1 MELSKNF
8 TPAEIEEKW
17 YKVWMKKKYFRSTPD
32 EREPFT
38 IVLPPPNV
46 TGVLHMG
53 HMLNGTIQ
61 DVLVRRARQ
70 KGKNA
75 CWVPGTDHASIATE
89 AKVVK
94 LLLEQG
100 IEKSKL
106 TREQFLEHAW
116 AWKEKYGGII
126 LDQLKKLGCSCDW
139 DRTRFTMEPDLSAA
153 VNKVF
158 VDLHKKGL
166 IYKGTK
172 IVNWDPVGKTT
183 LSDEEVIHKEVQSN
197 LYYLKYQFVDSED
210 GITIATTR
218 PETIMADT
226 AICVHPEDERYKHL
240 IGTMVKIPILGKEIP
255 IIADDYIDISFGTGC
270 LKVTPAHD
278 INDYNLGLKHGLE
291 IIDILTEDGKINE
304 KGILYVGQDRF
315 QARKEIIKDLEAIGS
330 LEKTEQIQ
338 NAIGHSERT
347 NAVVEPRLSTQWFVD
362 MKAFM
367 AKNPGI
373 LEDVMNDTIEFVPS
387 KFKNTYR
394 HWLENIKDW
403 NISRQLW
410 WGHQI
415 PAWYSPDG
423 EMFIEETA
431 EKAWQNA
438 LNAGKK
444 CRLEEMRQDPDVL
457 DTWFSSWLW
466 PISVFDGFKNPN
478 NPDIKYYYPSNVLVT
493 APEII
498 FFWVARMVM
507 AGYEYK
513 QERPFKHVYFN
524 GIVRDKQRRKMSKSL
539 GNSPEPLDLIAK
551 YGADGVRIG
560 MLLCSPAGNDI
571 LFEES
576 FVEQGRNFTNKIWN
590 ALRLIKGW
598 EVKSGEDDSLHN
610 VFLWFDSKLNKT
622 LVEIEQQF
630 EAFKLSEALMT
641 TYNFIWN
648 DFCSWYLEMIKPV
661 YGEKIHQNTLDRTI
675 QFFDRL
681 MRLLHP
687 FAPFVTEEIYQ
698 SLKDRNENDHIC
710 ISLAPAAKAF
720 DENEISKGEHI
731 KSLISI
737 IRDVRNKANLP
748 QKHPVKIY
756 IETNNKL
763 PYLDYES
770 VLTKMAFIED
780 IEFTKIEINNAI
792 NEIIGNDKIYILT
805 GVELDIE
812 AEKKKVSEE
821 IDYYTGFI
829 QSVEIKLSNERF
841 VQNAKPEILAK
852 ERQKLLDG
860 QVKLQ
865 NLNVTLNNLLE
876 KG

>member
-61 DVLVRRARQ
+61 DVLIRRARQ

-94 LLLEQG
+94 LLQEQG

>member
-1 MELSKNF
+1 MELTKNYS
-8 TPAEIEEKW
+8 PAEIEEKW
-17 YKVWMKKKYFRSTPD
+17 YKVWMKKKYFRSVPD
-32 EREPFT
+32 NREPFT
-38 IVLPPPNV
+38 IVMPPPNV

-61 DVLVRRARQ
+61 DVLIRRARQ
-70 KGKNA
+70 KGMNA

-94 LLLEQG
+94 MLQEQG
-100 IEKSKL
+100 IEKSSL
-106 TREQFLEHAW
+106 TREQFLNHAW

-139 DRTRFTMEPDLSAA
+139 DRTRFTMEADLSEA

-166 IYKGTK
+166 IYRGAK
-172 IVNWDPVGKTT
+172 IVNWDPLGKTT

-197 LYYLKYQFVDSED
+197 LYYLKYYFENSED

-240 IGTMVKIPILGKEIP
+240 VGTMVKIPLLGKLIP
-255 IIADDYIDISFGTGC
+255 IISDDYIDLTFGTGC

-278 INDYNLGLKHGLE
+278 INDYNLGIKHSLE

-315 QARKEIIKDLEAIGS
+315 KARKEIVKDLEATGN
-330 LEKTEQIQ
+330 LVKVEQIN

-362 MKAFM
+362 MKSFM
-367 AKNPGI
+367 AKNPSI
-373 LEDVMNDTIEFVPS
+373 LNDVMNDTIEFVPL

-415 PAWYSPDG
+415 PAWTTPDG
-423 EMFIEETA
+423 EMYIEETL
-431 EKAWQNA
+431 ENAWQKA
-438 LNAGKK
+438 IEQGKK
-444 CRLEEMRQDPDVL
+444 YKKEEFVQDPDVL

-478 NPDIKYYYPSNVLVT
+478 NPDIKYYYPTNVLVT

-507 AGYEYK
+507 AGYEFQHEK
-513 QERPFKHVYFN
+513 PFKYVYFN

-560 MLLCSPAGNDI
+560 MLLCSPAGNDV

-576 FVEQGRNFTNKIWN
+576 YVEQGRNFTNKIWN

-598 EVKSGEDDSLHN
+598 EVKSGDDDSLNN
-610 VFLWFDSKLNKT
+610 VFLWFDAKLNQT
-622 LVEIEQQF
+622 LLEIEKLF
-630 EAFKLSEALMT
+630 EEFKLSEALMT

-648 DFCSWYLEMIKPV
+648 DFCSWYLEMVKPI
-661 YGEKIHQNTLDRTI
+661 YGEKIHQGTLDKTI
-675 QFFDRL
+675 AFFDRL

-687 FAPFVTEEIYQ
+687 FAPFITEEIYQ
-698 SLKDRNENDHIC
+698 SLKERNENDHIC
-710 ISLAPAAKAF
+710 VSLAPIAKTF
-720 DENEISKGEHI
+720 DENEIAKGEHV
-731 KSLISI
+731 KTLISI
-737 IRDVRNKANLP
+737 IRDVRNRAQLP
-748 QKHPVKIY
+748 QKQPMKIF
-756 IETNNKL
+756 IETNQKL

-770 VLTKMAFIED
+770 VISKLAFIDD
-780 IEFTKIEINNAI
+780 IAFTKIEIKDAV
-792 NEIIGNDKIYILT
+792 NEIIGNDKIYIIT
-805 GVELDIE
+805 GVQLNLEDEI
-812 AEKKKVSEE
+812 KKVNEE
-821 IDYYTGFI
+821 IAYYQGFI
-829 QSVEIKLSNERF
+829 KSVEIKLANERF
-841 VQNAKPEILAK
+841 VQNAKTEILEK
-852 ERQKLLDG
+852 EKQKLIDG
-860 QVKLQ
+860 QTKLD
-865 NLNVTLNNLLE
+865 NLKETLQKISNQ
-876 KG
+876 

>member
-94 LLLEQG
+94 LLQEQG

-698 SLKDRNENDHIC
+698 SLKERNENDHIC

-852 ERQKLLDG
+852 ERQKLIDG

-865 NLNVTLNNLLE
+865 NLKETLE
-876 KG
+876 KLES

>member
-94 LLLEQG
+94 LLQEQG

-698 SLKDRNENDHIC
+698 SLKERNENDHIC

-821 IDYYTGFI
+821 IDYYT
-829 QSVEIKLSNERF
+829 RF
-841 VQNAKPEILAK
+841 YTISRN
-852 ERQKLLDG
+852 
-860 QVKLQ
+860 
-865 NLNVTLNNLLE
+865 
-876 KG
+876 

>member
-94 LLLEQG
+94 LLQEQG

-598 EVKSGEDDSLHN
+598 EVKSGEDDSLYN

>member
-61 DVLVRRARQ
+61 DVLIRRARQ

-94 LLLEQG
+94 LLQEQG

-598 EVKSGEDDSLHN
+598 EVKSGEDDSLYN

-731 KSLISI
+731 KLLISI

-805 GVELDIE
+805 GVEFDIE

-852 ERQKLLDG
+852 ERQKLIDG

-865 NLNVTLNNLLE
+865 NLKETLE
-876 KG
+876 KLEG

>member
-61 DVLVRRARQ
+61 DVLIRRARQ

-94 LLLEQG
+94 LLQEQG

-661 YGEKIHQNTLDRTI
+661 YGEKIHQNTLDKTI

-698 SLKDRNENDHIC
+698 SLKERNENDHIC

-731 KSLISI
+731 KLLISI

-805 GVELDIE
+805 GVEFDIE

-852 ERQKLLDG
+852 ERQKLIDG

-865 NLNVTLNNLLE
+865 NLKETLE
-876 KG
+876 KLES

>member
-61 DVLVRRARQ
+61 DVLIRRARQ

-94 LLLEQG
+94 LLQEQG

-423 EMFIEETA
+423 DMFIEETA

-698 SLKDRNENDHIC
+698 SLKERNENDHIC

-731 KSLISI
+731 KLLISI

-805 GVELDIE
+805 GVEFDIE

-852 ERQKLLDG
+852 ERQKLIDG

-865 NLNVTLNNLLE
+865 NLKETLE
-876 KG
+876 KLES

>member
-94 LLLEQG
+94 LLQEQG

-698 SLKDRNENDHIC
+698 SLKERNENDHIC

-821 IDYYTGFI
+821 IDYYIGFI

>member
-61 DVLVRRARQ
+61 DVLIRRARQ

-94 LLLEQG
+94 LLQEQD

-610 VFLWFDSKLNKT
+610 VFLWFDSKINKT

-698 SLKDRNENDHIC
+698 SLKERNENDHIC

-731 KSLISI
+731 KLLISI

-805 GVELDIE
+805 GVEFDIE

-852 ERQKLLDG
+852 ERQKLIDG

-865 NLNVTLNNLLE
+865 NLKETLE
-876 KG
+876 KLES

>member
-8 TPAEIEEKW
+8 NPSEIEEKW
-17 YKVWMKKKYFRSTPD
+17 YKIWMKKKYFRSVPD

-38 IVLPPPNV
+38 IVMPPPNV

-61 DVLVRRARQ
+61 DVLIRRARQ

-94 LLLEQG
+94 LLQEQG
-100 IEKSKL
+100 IEKNSL

-126 LDQLKKLGCSCDW
+126 LEQLKKLGCSCDW
-139 DRTRFTMEPDLSAA
+139 DRTRFTMEADLSAA

-158 VDLHKKGL
+158 VDLYKKGL
-166 IYKGTK
+166 VYRGTK
-172 IVNWDPVGKTT
+172 IVNWDPLGKTT

-197 LYYLKYQFVDSED
+197 LFYIKYQFIDSED

-240 IGTMVKIPILGKEIP
+240 IGTKVKIPLLGKEIP
-255 IIADDYIDISFGTGC
+255 IIGDDYIDISFGTGC

-278 INDYNLGLKHGLE
+278 INDYNLGIKHGLE

-330 LEKTEQIQ
+330 LVKTEQIQ

-367 AKNPGI
+367 TKNPGV
-373 LEDVMNDTIEFVPS
+373 LEDVMNETIEFVPS

-431 EKAWQNA
+431 EKAWQMA
-438 LNAGKK
+438 LDAGKK
-444 CRLEEMRQDPDVL
+444 CRLNEMKQDPDVL

-478 NPDIKYYYPSNVLVT
+478 NPDIKYYYPSDVLVT

-498 FFWVARMVM
+498 FFWVARMIM

-513 QERPFKHVYFN
+513 QEKPFKYVYFN

-539 GNSPEPLDLIAK
+539 GNSPEPLELIAK

-560 MLLCSPAGNDI
+560 MLLCSPAGNDV

-610 VFLWFDSKLNKT
+610 VFLWFDYKLNKT
-622 LVEIEQQF
+622 LVEIEKQF
-630 EAFKLSEALMT
+630 EEFKLSEALMT
-641 TYNFIWN
+641 IYNFIWN
-648 DFCSWYLEMIKPV
+648 DFCSWYLEMIKPI
-661 YGEKIHQNTLDRTI
+661 YGEKIHQNTLDKTI

-687 FAPFVTEEIYQ
+687 FAPFVSEEIYQ
-698 SLKDRNENDHIC
+698 SLKERNENDHIC
-710 ISLAPAAKAF
+710 IAQAPVSKSF
-720 DENEISKGEHI
+720 DENEIAKGEHI

-748 QKHPVKIY
+748 QKHPVKIF

-770 VLTKMAFIED
+770 VLSKMAFIED
-780 IEFTKIEINNAI
+780 LEFTKIEIKDAI

-805 GVELDIE
+805 GVELDVE
-812 AEKKKVSEE
+812 AEIKKVSHE
-821 IDYYTGFI
+821 IDYYKGFI
-829 QSVEIKLSNERF
+829 QSVEMKLSNERF

-852 ERQKLLDG
+852 ERQKLTDG

-865 NLNVTLNNLLE
+865 NLLE
-876 KG
+876 TMEKLKK

>member
-61 DVLVRRARQ
+61 DVLIRRARQ

-94 LLLEQG
+94 LLQEQD

-610 VFLWFDSKLNKT
+610 VFLWFDSKINKT

-698 SLKDRNENDHIC
+698 SLKERNENDHIC

>member
-61 DVLVRRARQ
+61 DVLIRRARQ

-94 LLLEQG
+94 LLQEQG

-158 VDLHKKGL
+158 VDLYKKGL

-226 AICVHPEDERYKHL
+226 AICVHPKDERYKHL

-598 EVKSGEDDSLHN
+598 EVKSGEDDSLYN

-852 ERQKLLDG
+852 ERQKLIDG

-865 NLNVTLNNLLE
+865 NLKETLE
-876 KG
+876 KLES

>member
-61 DVLVRRARQ
+61 DVLIRRARQ

-94 LLLEQG
+94 LLQEQG

-158 VDLHKKGL
+158 VDLYKKGL

-698 SLKDRNENDHIC
+698 SLKERNENDHIC

-852 ERQKLLDG
+852 ERQKLIDG

-865 NLNVTLNNLLE
+865 NLKETLE
-876 KG
+876 KLES

>member
-61 DVLVRRARQ
+61 DVLIRRARQ

-94 LLLEQG
+94 LLQEQG

-158 VDLHKKGL
+158 VDLYKKGL

-852 ERQKLLDG
+852 ERQKLIDG

-865 NLNVTLNNLLE
+865 NLKETLE
-876 KG
+876 KLES

>member
-94 LLLEQG
+94 LLQEQG

-661 YGEKIHQNTLDRTI
+661 YGEKIHQNTLDKTI

-805 GVELDIE
+805 GVEFDIE

-852 ERQKLLDG
+852 ERQKLIDG

-865 NLNVTLNNLLE
+865 NLKETLE
-876 KG
+876 KLES

>member
-8 TPAEIEEKW
+8 NPSEIEEKW
-17 YKVWMKKKYFRSTPD
+17 YKIWMKKKYFRSVPD

-38 IVLPPPNV
+38 IVMPPPNV

-61 DVLVRRARQ
+61 DVLIRRARQ

-94 LLLEQG
+94 LLQEKG
-100 IEKSKL
+100 IEKNSL

-116 AWKEKYGGII
+116 TWKEKYGGII
-126 LDQLKKLGCSCDW
+126 LEQLKKLGCSCDW
-139 DRTRFTMEPDLSAA
+139 DRTRFTMEADLSAA

-158 VDLHKKGL
+158 VDLYKKGL
-166 IYKGTK
+166 VYRGTK
-172 IVNWDPVGKTT
+172 IVNWDPLGKTT

-197 LYYLKYQFVDSED
+197 LFYIKYQFIDSED

-240 IGTMVKIPILGKEIP
+240 IGTKVKIPLLGKEIP
-255 IIADDYIDISFGTGC
+255 IIGDDYIDISFGTGC

-278 INDYNLGLKHGLE
+278 INDYNLGIKHGLE

-330 LEKTEQIQ
+330 LVKTEQIQ

-367 AKNPGI
+367 TKNPGV
-373 LEDVMNDTIEFVPS
+373 LEDVMNETIEFVPS

-431 EKAWQNA
+431 EKAWQMA
-438 LNAGKK
+438 LDAGKK
-444 CRLEEMRQDPDVL
+444 CRLNEMKQDPDVL

-478 NPDIKYYYPSNVLVT
+478 NPHIKYYYPSDVLVT

-498 FFWVARMVM
+498 FFWVARMIM

-513 QERPFKHVYFN
+513 QEKPFKYVYFN

-539 GNSPEPLDLIAK
+539 GNSPEPLELIAK

-560 MLLCSPAGNDI
+560 MLLCSPAGNDV

-610 VFLWFDSKLNKT
+610 VFLWFDYKLNKT
-622 LVEIEQQF
+622 LVEIEKQF
-630 EAFKLSEALMT
+630 EEFKLSEALMT
-641 TYNFIWN
+641 IYNFIWN
-648 DFCSWYLEMIKPV
+648 DFCSWYLEMIKPI
-661 YGEKIHQNTLDRTI
+661 YGEKIHQNTLDKTI

-687 FAPFVTEEIYQ
+687 FAPFVSEEIYQ
-698 SLKDRNENDHIC
+698 SLKERNENDHIC
-710 ISLAPAAKAF
+710 IAQAPVSKSF
-720 DENEISKGEHI
+720 DENEIAKGEHI

-748 QKHPVKIY
+748 QKHPVKIF

-770 VLTKMAFIED
+770 VLSKMAFIED
-780 IEFTKIEINNAI
+780 LEFTKIEIKDAI

-805 GVELDIE
+805 GVELDVE
-812 AEKKKVSEE
+812 AEIKKVSHE
-821 IDYYTGFI
+821 IDYYKGFI
-829 QSVEIKLSNERF
+829 QSVEMKLSNERF

-852 ERQKLLDG
+852 ERQKLTDG

-865 NLNVTLNNLLE
+865 NLLE
-876 KG
+876 TMEKLKK

>member
-698 SLKDRNENDHIC
+698 SLKERNENDHIC

-731 KSLISI
+731 KLLISI

-805 GVELDIE
+805 GVEFDIE

>member
-61 DVLVRRARQ
+61 DVLIRRARQ

-94 LLLEQG
+94 LLQEQG

-661 YGEKIHQNTLDRTI
+661 YGEKIHQNTLDKTI

-698 SLKDRNENDHIC
+698 SLKERNENDHIC

-805 GVELDIE
+805 GVEFDIE

-852 ERQKLLDG
+852 ERQKLIDG

-865 NLNVTLNNLLE
+865 NLKETLE
-876 KG
+876 KLES

>member
-61 DVLVRRARQ
+61 DALIRRARQ

-94 LLLEQG
+94 LLQEQG

-158 VDLHKKGL
+158 VDLYKKGL

-423 EMFIEETA
+423 DMFIEETA

-610 VFLWFDSKLNKT
+610 VFLWFDSKLNIT

-698 SLKDRNENDHIC
+698 SLKERNENDHIC

-731 KSLISI
+731 KLLISI

-805 GVELDIE
+805 GVEFDIE

-852 ERQKLLDG
+852 ERQKLIDG

-865 NLNVTLNNLLE
+865 NLKETLE
-876 KG
+876 KLES